1 MQCIRTTILALVRI
15 SSIVS
20 GKGAGGKVRTLFSL
34 MSPTL
39 KVCRLQIIKVLRV
52 KIGECL
58 VTHFYTGNEKYC
70 ANCTVIQHNLTISI
84 LMK

>member
-39 KVCRLQIIKVLRV
+39 KVCLLQIIKVLGV